1 MEQIAE
7 ERAAAKSVVQSVLER
22 GEEVWEEEIP
32 ASWRTAGFVQEM
44 TAAAV
49 GILESN
55 PPRSLSFAQLA
66 LAVAST
72 IPPETY
78 PSPVQAHIE
87 GRAWKEIG
95 TAHRY
100 LDAYDA
106 ALRAYVAAHRS
117 FAGECSLVHEQARA
131 EYGRAS
137 MLILCDHHEE
147 GLALLNCITE
157 VFRTFGDQTLVANC
171 EAVKAVSST
180 TKGDLNT
187 ALAIN
192 LRL

>member
-1 MEQIAE
+1 MERIAE
-7 ERAAAKSVVQSVLER
+7 ERAAAKPIVHSVLER

-32 ASWRTAGFVQEM
+32 ASWRTAGFVQEL
-44 TAAAV
+44 TAAAA

-106 ALRAYVAAHRS
+106 ALRAYVASERIFSQHDALSHDR
-117 FAGECSLVHEQARA
+117 GCLQLVRA
-131 EYGRAS
+131 VLLVVTRDDESAFD
-137 MLILCDHHEE
+137 LIAES
-147 GLALLNCITE
+147 
-157 VFRTFGDQTLVANC
+157 
-171 EAVKAVSST
+171 EA
-180 TKGDLNT
+180 
-187 ALAIN
+187 
-192 LRL
+192 